1 MQGKKAL
8 FLFLALLLP
17 VGIFIFLRS
26 FGKNEF
32 DVPAFYQDKA
42 PIVAECGLSYKAP
55 YVLPD
60 SVMTQLAGE
69 GKNELYLIHLSG
81 DLSSRIKQEIK
92 DKEVT
97 FVEGT
102 LFQKNIEQFKKCIL
116 LVPAQED
123 LIVVDSLGKIRGY
136 YSSLDREEVDRLL
149 LETKILLKKY

>member
-17 VGIFIFLRS
+17 VGIFIFLRL

-32 DVPAFYQDKA
+32 EVPAFYQDKS
-42 PIVAECGLSYKAP
+42 PMVAECNFTYTAP
-55 YVLPD
+55 YVVPD
-60 SVMTQLAGE
+60 SVMARLAAV

-81 DLSSRIKQEIK
+81 DLSSRIKQEIT

-97 FVEGT
+97 FVDGK
-102 LFQKNIEQFKKCIL
+102 LFENNVEQFRKCIL

-136 YSSLDREEVDRLL
+136 YSSLEREEVDRLL